1 MPDRQVH
8 LTSSPDLAI
17 LLVAAAHAVS
27 ARLVRELTA
36 AGFPVRPAHGY
47 VLRALHERPLTL
59 TALADLLGVTKQAA
73 APVVDEMAG
82 LGLVERRPDPA
93 DRRAKLLALTAAGR
107 GARERALAVS
117 AALERE
123 MPDADA
129 LRAGLLA
136 LIEAEGRGEDVAR
149 RRARPVW

>member
-1 MPDRQVH
+1 
-8 LTSSPDLAI
+8 
-17 LLVAAAHAVS
+17 
-27 ARLVRELTA
+27 
-36 AGFPVRPAHGY
+36 

-123 MPDADA
+123 IPDADA

>member
-1 MPDRQVH
+1 LRPGHRDG
-8 LTSSPDLAI
+8 
-17 LLVAAAHAVS
+17 LVADARHPTAAHARD
-27 ARLVRELTA
+27 RLA
-36 AGFPVRPAHGY
+36 DFGGRPAHGY

-59 TALADLLGVTKQAA
+59 TALAELLDVTKQAV

-93 DRRAKLLALTAAGR
+93 DRRAKLLALTERGIAAR
-107 GARERALAVS
+107 ARALEVS

-123 MPDADA
+123 IPEAGA
-129 LRAGLLA
+129 VRAGLLA
-136 LIEAEGRGEDVAR
+136 VIESEGRSEDVAR